1 MTNEWL
7 FHICRNALRL
17 PLGIYLRKIH
27 FENVQNFTKDVPVLI
42 ACNHPNSFLDG
53 VIFEHFTGRRVYT
66 LARGDAFMKP
76 VANYMLRSMRII
88 PIFRA
93 TDADAKIARKGNA
106 DTMNELYDRFL
117 LKHCILIFTE
127 GIAYPEKA
135 LRRLKKGTGNIAA
148 EMIKRSDYTIDLH
161 VVPTALNYTGFGKQM
176 QTVHVSYGEPIRL
189 LDYVDLLKEDE
200 KAFSDMVT
208 EKVQVKFE
216 RDVVITKGDYTDE
229 KEFVHDMMISENYRP
244 LTYKSLAPWKLSI
257 AKANAMDA
265 SLASKVKEYEAD
277 LHKYKVLDANVGN
290 RQFDI
295 LSTLIA
301 IITTGVSV
309 PIYLVW
315 TLLILGVKSFVQAKF
330 KGIVFRDSV
339 KLGFGMIAGML
350 LTAGVFVTLSLWLS
364 GILLFVTGVLG
375 IYGAICWFRVAES
388 LPYLRGQLRWYGLKD
403 TIRQKLVQMRVE
415 ITTALAR

>member
-93 TDADAKIARKGNA
+93 TDADAKIARKGNS

-135 LRRLKKGTGNIAA
+135 LRRLKKGTGNIAV
-148 EMIKRSDYTIDLH
+148 EMLKRSDYTMDLH

-200 KAFSDMVT
+200 KAFADMVT

-216 RDVVITKGDYTDE
+216 SDVVITKGDFTDE
-229 KEFVHDMMISENYRP
+229 KEFVHDMMVNENYRP

-265 SLASKVKEYEAD
+265 DLASKVQEYQACLKE
-277 LHKYKVLDANVGN
+277 HKVQDANVGN

-301 IITTGVSV
+301 IITTGISL

-315 TLLILGVKSFVQAKF
+315 SLLILGVKSFVQAKF

-339 KLGFGMIAGML
+339 KLGFGMLAGML
-350 LTAGVFVTLSLWLS
+350 LTIVVFITMSFWASGV
-364 GILLFVTGVLG
+364 LLLIAGVLG
-375 IYGAICWFRVAES
+375 LYGAICWFRVVES
-388 LPYLRGQLRWYGLKD
+388 LPYLRDQFRWFGINDGIKK
-403 TIRQKLVQMRVE
+403 KLVKMRLD
-415 ITTALAR
+415 ITTALSR